1 MRTAPLSSTALGLL
15 VLLSPAVAAQV
26 RVDTQAYAGESV
38 WSGPGPVVDSAPAA
52 GEDPENFLAPAPI
65 AQLEAVR
72 EDFALIL
79 RAAGLPADAL
89 SLEQLDRA
97 GPSAGDTVELIC
109 RSGGVT
115 VRVRADDREWPSA
128 AYYGLE
134 KLGFLFPHPR
144 RQISPSASE
153 LAQRCGPTYEW
164 KARLKDRGFHLH
176 TEHPSE
182 WTAGFLGGTGTIA
195 EDTVRWLARNRQ
207 NVLEVVGLRTHSLE
221 PLKAP
226 FSLAQRLGIRT
237 GLAVS
242 LASTQQKSLRLFDAP
257 IGVSSLLASV
267 EPDHFCRKA
276 ANAASRIQK
285 ELDANYLS
293 MEMGSSEFTKL
304 PRRATLECMNSI
316 QEKLN
321 GQGAD
326 LFVKVH
332 VSMGQTDP
340 QTGNYNFLP
349 ALANPRVGVMPHTVM
364 FYGLDDK
371 HAPVYGR
378 TDLKDMKLFMAAQAR
393 KRPTWFFPENSYFLG
408 IDIDMP
414 LLLTNYLKTRSQDI
428 DVLERSGVSGQ
439 VVFTTG
445 QELGYWLMDWTAAL
459 LTSADSRG
467 NPLAGLDLLGEDHAL
482 WTRILDYQNRYI
494 KEAGL
499 LPIIS
504 SANGMDEL
512 PFIKAAHRVLARRT
526 IKELRRDP
534 AALADERARL
544 EEAVAHIPDVS
555 GVKDEELRLMLD
567 VTFGRVRHAL
577 WLRRAL
583 QAPKGSSER
592 TADLDAAKA
601 ERMAALAE
609 MKTVGE
615 KYSRY
620 PEARLSARER
630 NLTSYHYGYMWP
642 AANLHFWE
650 REERIIREGR
660 SSPFFMNI
668 YNFLSILF

>member
-1 MRTAPLSSTALGLL
+1 VTTRKPSAWTALALFA
-15 VLLSPAVAAQV
+15 LLSPAAAAQA
-26 RVDTQAYAGESV
+26 QSGKPGYAGEAV
-38 WSGPGPVVDSAPAA
+38 WGAASSETAP
-52 GEDPENFLAPAPI
+52 GEDPETFLAPAPI
-65 AQLEAVR
+65 ARLDAVR
-72 EDFALIL
+72 DDFALIA
-79 RAAGLPADAL
+79 RDAGLPPEAL
-89 SLEQLDRA
+89 SVERA
-97 GPSAGDTVELIC
+97 ERAAPDAGDTVELAC
-109 RSGGVT
+109 RPGGVT
-115 VRVRADDREWPSA
+115 LRVRAEDREWASA
-128 AYYGLE
+128 AYFGLE

-144 RQISPSASE
+144 RQISPAAPE
-153 LAQRCGPTYEW
+153 LARRCGSTYGW

-182 WTAGFLGGTGTIA
+182 WAAGFLGGAGTIA

-207 NVLEVVGLRTHSLE
+207 NVLEVVGLRTSSLD

-226 FSLAQRLGIRT
+226 FALAESLGIRT

-242 LASTQQKSLRLFDAP
+242 LASTQQKSLRLVDAP
-257 IGVSSLLASV
+257 IGVSSLLAAA
-267 EPDHFCRKA
+267 EPERFCRKA
-276 ANAASRIQK
+276 AKTAARIQK
-285 ELDANYLS
+285 ELKADYLS
-293 MEMGSSEFTKL
+293 MEMGSSEFTSL
-304 PRRATLECMNSI
+304 PSKATLECMNSV
-316 QEKLN
+316 QEKLA

-340 QTGNYNFLP
+340 RTGNYNFLP

-371 HAPVYGR
+371 RAPVYGR
-378 TDLKDMKLFMAAQAR
+378 IDLKDMKLFMAAQAR

-408 IDIDMP
+408 IDIDLP
-414 LLLTNYLKTRSQDI
+414 LLLTNYLKTRSEDL
-428 DVLERSGVSGQ
+428 DVLERSGVSGE

-459 LTSADSRG
+459 LTSAENRD
-467 NPLAGLDLLGEDHAL
+467 NPLAALDLLGEDHAL
-482 WTRILDYQNRYI
+482 WTRILDFQDRYI

-499 LPIIS
+499 LPMLS
-504 SANGMDEL
+504 SADGMDEL
-512 PFIKAAHRVLARRT
+512 PFIKPVHRVLARRT

-544 EEAVAHIPDVS
+544 EDAAAHIPDVS

-567 VTFGRVRHAL
+567 VTFGRIRHAL

-583 QAPKGSSER
+583 QAPKGSPER

-601 ERMAALAE
+601 ERMTALAE
-609 MKTVGE
+609 MKTVGD

-620 PEARLSARER
+620 PEARLTARER

-642 AANLHFWE
+642 AVNLHFWE
-650 REERIIREGR
+650 REERMVREDR

-668 YNFLSILF
+668 YNYLSILF

>member
-1 MRTAPLSSTALGLL
+1 MTLPSIALGLL
-15 VLLSPAVAAQV
+15 ALLSPAVAAQV
-26 RVDTQAYAGESV
+26 PADAPAYAGEAV
-38 WSGPGPVVDSAPAA
+38 WGGSGPAADSAPAP
-52 GEDPENFLAPAPI
+52 GEDPESYLAPAPI

-89 SLEQLDRA
+89 SLERLERSDPA
-97 GPSAGDTVELIC
+97 AGDTVELVC
-109 RSGGVT
+109 RPGGVT
-115 VRVRADDREWPSA
+115 VRVRAVDREWASA

-144 RQISPSASE
+144 RQISPSPSE

-164 KARLKDRGFHLH
+164 RARLKDRGFHLH

-182 WTAGFLGGTGTIA
+182 WAAGFLGGTGTIA

-237 GLAVS
+237 GLSVS
-242 LASTQQKSLRLFDAP
+242 LSSTQQKSLRLFDAP
-257 IGVSSLLASV
+257 LGVSSLAAWL
-267 EPDHFCRKA
+267 EPDHFCRRA

-285 ELDANYLS
+285 ELNADFIGMDL
-293 MEMGSSEFTKL
+293 GSSEFTPL
-304 PRRATLECMNSI
+304 PRKATLECMNAV

-332 VSMGQTDP
+332 VSMGQKDP

-349 ALANPRVGVMPHTVM
+349 ALANPRVGVLPHTVM

-371 HAPVYGR
+371 NAPVYGR
-378 TDLKDMKLFMAAQAR
+378 TDLKDMKLFMTAQAR
-393 KRPTWFFPENSYFLG
+393 KRPTWFFPENSYFVG
-408 IDIDMP
+408 IDIDLP
-414 LLLTNYLKTRSQDI
+414 LLLTNYLKTRSE
-428 DVLERSGVSGQ
+428 DVDALERSGVSGQ
-439 VVFTTG
+439 LVFSTG

-459 LTSADSRG
+459 LTSAESRG

-494 KEAGL
+494 KDAGL
-499 LPIIS
+499 LPMLS

-512 PFIKAAHRVLARRT
+512 PFIKSVHRVLARRT

-544 EEAVAHIPDVS
+544 EEAAAHIPDVS
-555 GVKDEELRLMLD
+555 GVKDEELRLMLE
-567 VTFGRVRHAL
+567 VTFGRIRHAL

-583 QAPKGSSER
+583 QAPKGSAER

-601 ERMAALAE
+601 ERLAALAE
-609 MKTVGE
+609 MKTVAE

-620 PEARLSARER
+620 PEARLTARER

-650 REERIIREGR
+650 REERMIREGR

-668 YNFLSILF
+668 YNYLSILF